1 MSRISIIRASIIALT
16 LLVSLPAAAAA
27 RKGWES
33 VKNEPADTRSVVK
46 EHEVEIRSASGLL
59 VVATNKPLQIKV
71 FTILGRMVS
80 NETLQPGTSQLT
92 LPAHG
97 VYVVQAGDLTCKI
110 AV

>member
-1 MSRISIIRASIIALT
+1 M
-16 LLVSLPAAAAA
+16 PAGAAV

-59 VVATNKPLQIKV
+59 VVNTNRPIQIKV